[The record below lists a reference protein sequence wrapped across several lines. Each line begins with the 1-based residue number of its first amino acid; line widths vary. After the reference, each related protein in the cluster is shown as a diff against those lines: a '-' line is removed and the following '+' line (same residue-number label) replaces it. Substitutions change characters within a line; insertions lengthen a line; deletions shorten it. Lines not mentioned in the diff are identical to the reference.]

1 MNFLGHKPIHI
12 NKMDNVLDLE
22 QTKKFLSCGDQLN
35 NAYINLMK
43 KFNDDIINFAIQNKT
58 EIVCAIH
65 NTEIN
70 TNSNTFNIYYK
81 LFKNKDEA
89 LKIKQEN
96 PDFILEVFD
105 FTTTQNLDLYAK
117 IKGIDL
123 KDYIFT
129 VKENPTKDG
138 NYKVISKVGKCRFH
152 TAKHSYFAKN
162 MQDGTE
168 LETGQYGWRC
178 EHPIKLPIDEIVLA
192 WSPESFEPFK

>member
-1 MNFLGHKPIHI
+1 MINFDFEPRR
-12 NKMDNVLDLE
+12 
-22 QTKKFLSCGDQLN
+22 KFLSCEDQFN
-35 NAYINLMK
+35 RAYTNLIK

-58 EIVCAIH
+58 EIVCAVH
-65 NTEIN
+65 RTEIN
-70 TNSNTFNIYYK
+70 TNNNTFGIYYK

-105 FTTTQNLDLYAK
+105 FTTTQNLDLFAK

-129 VKENPTKDG
+129 EKEDPTKDG
-138 NYKVISKVGKCRFH
+138 NYKVISQVGKCCFH
-152 TAKHSYFAKN
+152 TSKHSYFAKN
-162 MQDGTE
+162 MENGTE
-168 LETGQYGWRC
+168 RESGQYGWSC
-178 EHPIKLPIDEIVLA
+178 EHPIKGHPVDEIVLA